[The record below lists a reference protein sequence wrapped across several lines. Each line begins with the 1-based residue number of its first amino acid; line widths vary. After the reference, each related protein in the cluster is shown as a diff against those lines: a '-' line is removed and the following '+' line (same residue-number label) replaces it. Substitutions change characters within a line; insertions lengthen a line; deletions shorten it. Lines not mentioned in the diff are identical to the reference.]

1 MSVQA
6 RASRSHRLGSL
17 ALALGVGVACAGAS
31 GARGDAPGVSSAG
44 PPPHVSSVRDSPGY
58 TPLVDAES
66 SSVAR
71 GRRLNAP
78 RVRQPFVGGTKSL
91 DDLGRAVGW
100 TIQRDDKDSL
110 LRLCITD
117 VEFRDVLWRE
127 FPQSRPAVGLDW
139 MDAWRILYARQ
150 HAGCMHAVRDYGGR
164 PCEFVR
170 FELPDSALV
179 CRNFTLHSRLR
190 MVVKNEQGQLETWQW
205 LRAAVERHGRW
216 KIYSTND

>member
-1 MSVQA
+1 MPAVQ
-6 RASRSHRLGSL
+6 SHRLGSL
-17 ALALGVGVACAGAS
+17 VFAVGVFVFMACARVS
-31 GARGDAPGVSSAG
+31 GARGDATGAPSAG
-44 PPPHVSSVRDSPGY
+44 PPPYVSSVRDSPGY
-58 TPLVDAES
+58 TPLVDPES

-71 GRRLNAP
+71 GRRLHAP

-91 DDLGRAVGW
+91 NDLGRAVCS
-100 TIQRDDKDSL
+100 TLQHDDTDSL
-110 LRLCITD
+110 LRLCVTD
-117 VEFRDVLWRE
+117 GEFRDILWRE
-127 FPQSRPAVGLDW
+127 FPQSRPAVGLTW

-170 FELPDSALV
+170 FELPDSTLV

-216 KIYSTND
+216 KIYSTDD